1 MKEDMRKIL
10 VTVCTALAPAVCS
23 MADEFTVD
31 GIRYSTLG
39 SSTVCVIR
47 NDDSYSGDITIPKR
61 VDNNGKSY
69 KITAIGDLAFNDCAD
84 LKSVSLPSSVTSI
97 GRFAFAGCTGLA
109 SVTLPASVTGIGVY
123 AFYHCSALTSVTLPI
138 SITSIMS
145 GTFDGCAKLSF
156 ITIPE
161 TVTNIGDYAFTGCT
175 RLEEMTIPNSVTSI
189 GEQAFSN
196 CTGLTGLTLGI
207 SVADIG
213 EYAFDYCD
221 NITEITFLTDRPF
234 AISPN
239 VFTCQKAAA
248 LSVRSECVPT
258 FKRLEGWQDFLMIK
272 TADTKP
278 NLLDNNGDGVVNT
291 ADVVN
296 IYNYI
301 IYGTTE

>member
-10 VTVCTALAPAVCS
+10 VTVCTTLAAMVCT
-23 MADEFTVD
+23 MADEFAVD
-31 GIRYSTLG
+31 GIKYSTLG
-39 SSTVCVIR
+39 SSTVCVIQ

-61 VDNNGKSY
+61 VDNNGKTY
-69 KITAIGDLAFNDCAD
+69 KITAIGDLAFCDCAD
-84 LKSVSLPSSVTSI
+84 LKSVSLSSGITRI

-109 SVTLPASVTGIGVY
+109 SVTLPVSVASIDAY
-123 AFYHCSALTSVTLPI
+123 AFYHCTALTSVALPA
-138 SITSIMS
+138 SITDISS
-145 GTFDGCAKLSF
+145 GTFDGCTKLSF

-161 TVTNIGDYAFTGCT
+161 TVTSIGDYAFTGCT
-175 RLEEMTIPNSVTSI
+175 SLKEMTIPNSVVSI
-189 GEQAFSN
+189 GGQAFSN
-196 CTGLTGLTLGI
+196 CIGLTGLTLGS

-213 EYAFDYCD
+213 EYAFDFCD
-221 NITEITFLTDRPF
+221 NITEITFLTDKPF
-234 AISPN
+234 AINPN

-248 LSVRSECVPT
+248 LSVRSEYVPT
-258 FKRLEGWQDFLMIK
+258 FRRLEGWQDFLKIK

-278 NLLDNNGDGVVNT
+278 NPLDNNGDGVVNT

>member
-1 MKEDMRKIL
+1 MRKIL
-10 VTVCTALAPAVCS
+10 VTICTALVATVCAV
-23 MADEFTVD
+23 ADEFAVD
-31 GIRYSTLG
+31 GIRYGTLG
-39 SSTVCVIR
+39 SSTVCVIQ
-47 NDDSYSGDITIPKR
+47 NDDKYSGDIAVPKR
-61 VDNNGKSY
+61 VDNNGKTY
-69 KITAIGDLAFNDCAD
+69 KVTAISDLAFNDCAG
-84 LKSVSLPSSVTSI
+84 LKTVSLPSSVTSI

-109 SVTLPASVTGIGVY
+109 SVKLPASVTSIGVY
-123 AFYHCSALTSVTLPI
+123 AFYHCTALTSVTLSA
-138 SITSIMS
+138 SITSVES
-145 GTFDGCAKLSF
+145 GTFDGCEKLSF

-161 TVTNIGDYAFTGCT
+161 TVTSIGDYAFTGCT
-175 RLEEMTIPNSVTSI
+175 SLKEITIPNSVVSI
-189 GEQAFSN
+189 GGQAFSN
-196 CTGLTGLTLGI
+196 CTGLTGLTLGV

-221 NITEITFLTDRPF
+221 NITEITFLTDKPF

-239 VFTCQKAAA
+239 VFTCQKAAT
-248 LSVRSECVPT
+248 LSVRTECVST